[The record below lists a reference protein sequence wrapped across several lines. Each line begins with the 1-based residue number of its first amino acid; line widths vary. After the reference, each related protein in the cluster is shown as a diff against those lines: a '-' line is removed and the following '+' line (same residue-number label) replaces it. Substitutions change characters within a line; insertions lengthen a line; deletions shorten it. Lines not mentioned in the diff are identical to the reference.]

1 MDARQT
7 DVRRAAPYG
16 RRLGAMGSAFAPLV
30 LMLLGACAGPP
41 EAAFRPLP
49 AQQTIIQLTHPA
61 FEPGASVHSV
71 SRGPGPGAVW
81 YVSEVNGARALGVI
95 AASDMPPGREAVQ
108 RPTEEWVR
116 SIIPSRFRIAW
127 GPAGEATASS
137 GALSYRLF
145 SMGEAVTG
153 PVLACA
159 GFSRRRGPVSASGLP
174 RDVLY
179 GYLCRY
185 DSRPL
190 ERADAEAMLAS
201 ISLRGE
207 S

>member
-1 MDARQT
+1 
-7 DVRRAAPYG
+7 
-16 RRLGAMGSAFAPLV
+16 MGTSLVPLV
-30 LMLLGACAGPP
+30 LILLGACAAPP
-41 EAAFRPLP
+41 EAGFRPLP
-49 AQQTIIQLTHPA
+49 SQQTIIQLAHPA
-61 FEPGASVHSV
+61 FDPGSSIHSV
-71 SRGPGPGAVW
+71 SRGPGTDAAW
-81 YVSEVNGARALGVI
+81 YVSEVNGAQALGVI
-95 AASDMPPGREAVQ
+95 VASDMPPGQEAVQ

-127 GPAGEATASS
+127 GPAGEATTSS

-159 GFSRRRGPVSASGLP
+159 GFSRRAGPVSAAGLP

-185 DSRPL
+185 GSRPL
-190 ERADAEAMLAS
+190 GRAAAEDMLAS
-201 ISLRGE
+201 ISLE
-207 S
+207 SAS